1 MQAVAKQLA
10 CKVDH
15 LTSNRLQ
22 ISVTGQKTQKTKQ
35 KNPKTKQTSK
45 QKTTKNEEVKMDLC
59 RLS

>member
-15 LTSNRLQ
+15 LTSNQLQ

-35 KNPKTKQTSK
+35 KKNPKQTSK
-45 QKTTKNEEVKMDLC
+45 QKTTKNGSVQTVLKT
-59 RLS
+59 